1 MTMAAAAGLPA
12 RDYLPI
18 DVGGLD
24 LGRLKSWLA
33 QMLLIREFESTLDAL
48 SMSGK
53 IPGGLHLSI
62 GQEAVA
68 VGIQA
73 GLEPQDL
80 LACSHRSHHHALAR
94 GLTPRSLMAELFGKA
109 TGCRG
114 GRGGSMHLAD
124 PAVGFLGGNGIVGAG
139 LGVAMGAA
147 LGSQLKGAHQVSV
160 GLFGDGGANTGR
172 TWEFVNI
179 ASVWKLPLI
188 VVCENNLYAVETPT
202 ERLTGGGSISRRAE
216 GFGLPVRTVDGQDV
230 AAMYRT
236 IREARER
243 AAAGDGPTFIEA
255 RTYRYEGHST
265 GQIINYRTIEEVDEW
280 RETRD
285 PIQRLRIALH
295 AARGLEDEE
304 FDHLVADARAVVQ
317 EAIAYADESPLP
329 DPMDATRDVT
339 GLELGLESG
348 R

>member
-1 MTMAAAAGLPA
+1 MTLIDAAGPPA

-18 DVGGLD
+18 DVSGLD
-24 LGRLKSWLA
+24 SAQLTSWLA
-33 QMLLIREFESTLDAL
+33 EMLLIREFESTLDAL

-68 VGIQA
+68 VGIAA

-80 LACSHRSHHHALAR
+80 LACSHRSHHHALAK
-94 GLTPRSLMAELFGKA
+94 GLAPRSLMAELFGKA

-124 PAVGFLGGNGIVGAG
+124 PAVGFLGGNGIVGAA
-139 LGVAMGAA
+139 LGIAMGAA
-147 LGSQLKGAHQVSV
+147 LGSQLRGLDQVAV

-172 TWEFVNI
+172 TWESVNI

-188 VVCENNLYAVETPT
+188 AVCENNMYAVETAT

-216 GFGLPVRTVDGQDV
+216 GFGLPVSTVDGQDV
-230 AAMYRT
+230 AAMYRAT
-236 IREARER
+236 QAARER
-243 AAAGDGPTFIEA
+243 AARGEGPTFIEA

-265 GQIINYRTIEEVDEW
+265 GQIINYRTIDEVAEW

-295 AARGLEDEE
+295 GAGGLDEE
-304 FDHLVADARAVVQ
+304 AFDGMVHKARATVQ
-317 EAIAYADESPLP
+317 DAIAFADESPFP
-329 DPMDATRDVT
+329 DPIEATQEVT
-339 GLELGLESG
+339 GLELGLGNE